1 MSDPGTELEA
11 AVRVA
16 DRGYVFV
23 VVLACAVGWTY
34 RIWPL
39 PLLAVGA
46 LEAASSLAGR
56 RASRVAAPVRLRLVR
71 DPGDGAA
78 HPFDQAA

>member
-1 MSDPGTELEA
+1 MSHPGSELEA

-16 DRGYVFV
+16 DRRYVFV
-23 VVLACAVGWTY
+23 VVAACAVGYSY

-39 PLLAVGA
+39 PLLAFGA
-46 LEAASSLAGR
+46 LEAVSELAAR
-56 RASRVAAPVRLRLVR
+56 RAARVTAPVRLRLVR
-71 DPGDGAA
+71 GPGEGAA

>member
-1 MSDPGTELEA
+1 MSDPGSELEA

-16 DRGYVFV
+16 DRRYVFIV
-23 VVLACAVGWTY
+23 VAACAVGYGY

-39 PLLAVGA
+39 PLVAFGA
-46 LEAASSLAGR
+46 LEVASELAAR
-56 RASRVAAPVRLRLVR
+56 RAARLAAPVRLRLVR
-71 DPGDGAA
+71 DPGGGAA